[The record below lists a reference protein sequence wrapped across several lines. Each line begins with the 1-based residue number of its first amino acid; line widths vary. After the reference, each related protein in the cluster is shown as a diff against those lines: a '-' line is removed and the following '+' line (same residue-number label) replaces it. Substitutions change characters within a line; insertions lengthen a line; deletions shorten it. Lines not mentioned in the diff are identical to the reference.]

1 MSLQAPA
8 MNGAIRI
15 LRLPE
20 VCEITGLSR
29 ATIHR
34 LQTQERFP
42 QRIRITARA
51 VGWVEQEVQAWLAQ
65 RTAGSRSQLSFH
77 GDANER

>member
-1 MSLQAPA
+1 MSLPEPA
-8 MNGAIRI
+8 INGPIRI

-20 VCEITGLSR
+20 ICEITGLSR
-29 ATIHR
+29 ATIC

-51 VGWVEQEVQAWLAQ
+51 VGSVEQEVQTWLAQ
-65 RTAGSRSQLSFH
+65 RIASSRSQLLFH
-77 GDANER
+77 DDENER